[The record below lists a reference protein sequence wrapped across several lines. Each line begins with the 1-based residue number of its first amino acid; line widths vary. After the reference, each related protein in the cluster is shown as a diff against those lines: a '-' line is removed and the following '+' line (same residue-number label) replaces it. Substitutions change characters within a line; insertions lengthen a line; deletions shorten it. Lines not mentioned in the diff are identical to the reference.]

1 MFVKKLNKPVGK
13 TPFQLISKL
22 SKKTNKKYF
31 HTGTL
36 DVMATGLI
44 IAVDTRLRFLETYF
58 KKFSK
63 TYQFEVICG
72 FSTDTHDLLG
82 LITDISKQSCK
93 NLILPKEYFIQA
105 PPKVS
110 YKNLNTKLKL
120 NNFLKGLPLK
130 ELPNKSVKIYS
141 FNLLGMR
148 KISKEELFSK
158 LEKDFKK
165 IEGEFRQNE
174 ILKEYRLNK
183 NKLPK
188 QFKIIK
194 YTIKVSSG
202 FYIRAFVRDLS
213 KINKIPLTTY
223 SIKRTKVGFY
233 RLPPPHNAFISSKT
247 FWCTLGLLNKSE
259 WFLMSLQNTTP
270 ALSMLFLEKL
280 SKLERTVIG

>member
-13 TPFQLISKL
+13 TPFQLIYNL
-22 SKKTNKKYF
+22 SKKTHKKYF

-36 DVMATGLI
+36 DIMATGLI

-82 LITDISKQSCK
+82 LITGVSKKTCI
-93 NLILPKEYFIQA
+93 NLTFPKAYFTQI

-130 ELPNKSVKIYS
+130 ELPSKSVKIYS
-141 FNLLGMR
+141 LNLLGEY
-148 KISKEELFSK
+148 KITKEELFSK

-165 IEGEFRQNE
+165 IEGEFRQDG

-188 QFKIIK
+188 EFKVLK
-194 YTIKVSSG
+194 YSIKVTSG

-223 SIKRTKVGFY
+223 SIKRTRVGFY
-233 RLPPPHNAFISSKT
+233 RL
-247 FWCTLGLLNKSE
+247 
-259 WFLMSLQNTTP
+259 
-270 ALSMLFLEKL
+270 
-280 SKLERTVIG
+280 